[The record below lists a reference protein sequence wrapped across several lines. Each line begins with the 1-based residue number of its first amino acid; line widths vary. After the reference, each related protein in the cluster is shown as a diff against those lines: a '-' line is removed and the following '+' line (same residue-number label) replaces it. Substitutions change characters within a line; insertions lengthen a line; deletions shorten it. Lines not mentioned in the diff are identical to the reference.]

1 MPFFFFQQEFCLKCR
16 RQIKWEWVERQL
28 GIIPYKEGKCKYMYA
43 YYCSL
48 KEGDLVT
55 RSWHI
60 YILFQL
66 DSQDVYLLIL

>member
-1 MPFFFFQQEFCLKCR
+1 
-16 RQIKWEWVERQL
+16 
-28 GIIPYKEGKCKYMYA
+28 MYA
-43 YYCSL
+43 YYCSR

-66 DSQDVYLLIL
+66 DSEDVYLLILYEYVLMRQKSNK